1 MLTYLLLALLICH
14 AGVYAISCLN
24 PPVAVIQYDQRGF
37 SLVVTKHAE
46 PILVQLTS
54 SSRLNPVFSVLRFKA
69 STGSRIERRY
79 SVMIFPDSADPQL
92 LRQLRVLLYSGLY
105 QDADHV

>member
-1 MLTYLLLALLICH
+1 M
-14 AGVYAISCLN
+14 
-24 PPVAVIQYDQRGF
+24 
-37 SLVVTKHAE
+37 VVTKHAE

-54 SSRLNPVFSVLRFKA
+54 SSRLNPVLSVLRFKA